1 MRHNRNGSG
10 IRPGANNVRADP
22 QGATLNENAVETNQV
37 GTPLALLQRTA
48 ERLAEVEALARATES
63 LCRTGEQLKKLA
75 PLGVS
80 EHVAAIVYPSS
91 IVGAAQLVHR
101 LTQAGI
107 RWRGIGQGTGFY
119 GAYGLH
125 DFVAVSLRLLDER
138 IVVDGERI
146 RVHAGHSLAALVR
159 TAAEHGLS
167 GLEGLAGLPGSIGGA
182 LSSPNSLA
190 IRYLWNLIEEV
201 VVADR
206 GGLVVITLSDATE
219 SELFDPQD
227 LILAITLKL
236 TPGDAA
242 EIITESERCWHARM
256 TAAPYN
262 ANGHGKAK
270 GQPAVEAQTSGLWRR
285 LATNEQAEET
295 GTSETFGLVELIRE
309 RVEKELKLQLTQV
322 MQQRESVNSG
332 N

>member
-1 MRHNRNGSG
+1 VNLKET
-10 IRPGANNVRADP
+10 AEE
-22 QGATLNENAVETNQV
+22 TLQV
-37 GTPLALLQRTA
+37 MKPLPLAQSTA
-48 ERLAEVEALARATES
+48 ERLAEVEVLARATDS

-101 LTQAGI
+101 LSQAGL
-107 RWRGIGQGTGFY
+107 RWRGVGQGTGFY
-119 GAYGLH
+119 SAYGLH

-138 IVVDGERI
+138 VVVDGERI

-159 TAAEHGLS
+159 TAAESGLS
-167 GLEGLAGLPGSIGGA
+167 GLEGMAGLPGSVGGA

-206 GGLVVITLSDATE
+206 GGLVVITLNDAAE

-236 TPGDAA
+236 KPGDAA
-242 EIITESERCWHARM
+242 EIITESERCWHARI

-262 ANGHGKAK
+262 ATLMSKANGQAALDK
-270 GQPAVEAQTSGLWRR
+270 QPSGLWHR
-285 LATNEQAEET
+285 LAVAEQPEASAV
-295 GTSETFGLVELIRE
+295 GDSFGLVELIRE
-309 RVEKELKLQLTQV
+309 RVEQELKQQLTQV
-322 MQQRESVNSG
+322 IRQREGFNGG

>member
-1 MRHNRNGSG
+1 L
-10 IRPGANNVRADP
+10 INVA
-22 QGATLNENAVETNQV
+22 EESNQPSMPL
-37 GTPLALLQRTA
+37 PLAQNTV

-63 LCRTGEQLKKLA
+63 LCRTGAHLKRLA

-101 LTQAGI
+101 LSQAGL

-119 GAYGLH
+119 SAYGLH

-138 IVVDGERI
+138 IVFDGERV

-159 TAAEHGLS
+159 TAAEKGLS
-167 GLEGLAGLPGSIGGA
+167 GLEGLAGLPGSVGGA

-206 GGLVVITLSDATE
+206 GGLVVITLNDVAE

-227 LILAITLKL
+227 LILAVTLKL
-236 TPGDAA
+236 TPGDPA
-242 EIITESERCWHARM
+242 EIITESERCWHARL

-262 ANGHGKAK
+262 AASAGKGK
-270 GQPAVEAQTSGLWRR
+270 GSPPAEAPASGLWRR
-285 LATNEQAEET
+285 LAAQGQPEEAAL
-295 GTSETFGLVELIRE
+295 GEAFGLVELIRE

-322 MQQRESVNSG
+322 IQQHEGVNGG